1 MSFQKNKLQFFVPRE
16 FTHGVVVLSEEAI
29 FQYKCDNYYAPQSEG
44 GIMWNDLA
52 LNIDLQI
59 PMEDIILSEK
69 DKKNSLLADSDY
81 LFDYNEDLYA

>member
-81 LFDYNEDLYA
+81 LFDFTEDLYA